1 MMINVGFIGL
11 GCEKNTVNTEQMIA
25 ACKNRGYR
33 IVGDLEDTHVAV
45 INTCG
50 FIESAKQEAIETI
63 FEVAQLKS
71 EGKVQ
76 RILVCGCLVERYQA
90 EIAAEIPE
98 VDGFL
103 GVGSFQRIADAVEA
117 VLKGERIEWYD
128 SNENLQLEGE
138 RVLTSPPHTA
148 YLKIADGC
156 NNRCTYCC
164 IPAIRGSFKSRPMEK
179 IIEEAK
185 GLLAD
190 GAKELILIAQDT
202 TNYGIDLYGERKLPA
217 LVRELAKLEG
227 LQWLRLLYLYPDKIT
242 DELIDLFAT
251 EKKLLPYIEMPI
263 QHAVGSVLKRMN
275 RPGDRESLL
284 NLLQKLRAKV
294 PNVVLRTTLIVGFPG
309 ETEEEFEALCTF
321 VREAQFDKLGVFC
334 YSREEGTPAYDMPD
348 QIEDEVKERRQ
359 EVLETIQADVVE
371 QKQQALIG
379 KELTVLVEGFD
390 RFGECWYGRSYMEAP
405 DIDGKIFFTAEGSVQ
420 AGKFVT
426 VSIEDTMDFD
436 LIGGMMDEYAE

>member
-1 MMINVGFIGL
+1 
-11 GCEKNTVNTEQMIA
+11 
-25 ACKNRGYR
+25 
-33 IVGDLEDTHVAV
+33 
-45 INTCG
+45 
-50 FIESAKQEAIETI
+50 
-63 FEVAQLKS
+63 
-71 EGKVQ
+71 
-76 RILVCGCLVERYQA
+76 
-90 EIAAEIPE
+90 
-98 VDGFL
+98 L
-103 GVGSFQRIADAVEA
+103 GVGSFQRIADAGEA
-117 VLKGERIEWYD
+117 VMNGERIEWYD

-185 GLLAD
+185 VLLAD

-227 LQWLRLLYLYPDKIT
+227 LRWLRLLYLYPDKIT

-251 EKKLLPYIEMPI
+251 EEKLLPYIEMPI

-275 RPGDRESLL
+275 RPGDRQSLL
-284 NLLQKLRAKV
+284 ELLKKLRAKV

-426 VSIEDTMDFD
+426 VAIEDTMDFD
-436 LIGGMMDEYAE
+436 LIGGMIDEYTE

>member
-1 MMINVGFIGL
+1 MINVGFIGL

>member
-1 MMINVGFIGL
+1 MINVGFIGL
-11 GCEKNTVNTEQMIA
+11 GCEKNTVNTELMIA
-25 ACKNRGYR
+25 ACKARGHR

-63 FEVAQLKS
+63 FEVAQLKA

-76 RILVCGCLVERYQA
+76 KILVCGCLAERYQA
-90 EIAAEIPE
+90 EIAAELPE

-117 VLKGERIEWYD
+117 VQRGERIAWFD
-128 SNENLQLEGE
+128 PNENLQLEGE
-138 RVLTSPPHTA
+138 RILTSPPHTA

-164 IPAIRGSFKSRPMEK
+164 IPAIRGHYKSRPMEK

-185 GLLAD
+185 TLLAD

-202 TNYGIDLYGERKLPA
+202 TNYGIDLYGERRLPDLIRA
-217 LVRELAKLEG
+217 LAKLDG
-227 LQWLRLLYLYPDKIT
+227 LVWLRLLYLYPDKIT

-251 EKKLLPYIEMPI
+251 EPKLLPYIEMPI
-263 QHAVGSVLKRMN
+263 QHAVGSVLRRMN
-275 RPGDRESLL
+275 RPGDSQTLL
-284 NLLQKLRAKV
+284 DLLARLRAAI

-309 ETEEEFEALCTF
+309 ETEEEFEGLCNF
-321 VREAQFDKLGVFC
+321 VRQAKFDKLGVFC
-334 YSREEGTPAYDMPD
+334 YSREEGTPAYDLPD
-348 QIEDEVKERRQ
+348 QIDEEIKARRRDCI
-359 EVLETIQADVVE
+359 ETIQADVVE
-371 QKQQALIG
+371 ALQQSLIG
-379 KELTVLVEGFD
+379 KELTVLTEGYD

-405 DIDGKIFFTAEGSVQ
+405 DIDGKIFFNGEGSIR
-420 AGKFVT
+420 AGEMVT
-426 VSIEDTMDFD
+426 VTIEDTMDFD
-436 LIGGMMDEYAE
+436 LIGGITDEPTQ